1 MSWDERTIERQ
12 DQKGPSTFF
21 SASLR
26 LCVCAVGISLVFHG
40 VAAAEL
46 ATHGM
51 VVSEHA
57 LASAAGV
64 EILQK
69 GGNAIDAAAATALA
83 VGVTNPTSCG
93 IGGGGFL
100 LAYFPGTQRA
110 VALDYRE
117 RAPAAATREMF
128 IRDGK
133 ADPALS
139 RSGGL
144 AIAVPG
150 EVAGLTHAVRRYGRL
165 PFATV
170 IAPAVRLARDGF
182 PIGAHLAES
191 IAHNRDVIQTFPAL
205 AAVLL
210 HPDGSPRAAGEPLK
224 QPALAHTLENIA
236 EQGPDAFYRGAVAA
250 DIVDATRTAGGI
262 LTVEDLAQYRP
273 TARTPLR
280 GGYRGHEVL
289 TMPPPSSG
297 GGVLLEILNIIARD
311 DLVALGHNSP
321 TTLHLLVEAMKH
333 AFADR
338 AEVYGDP
345 DFVSVPLPRLL
356 SLRYA
361 TAVRDSIS
369 TRTTFDRDFYGAA
382 EPSRDAGTSHLSVID
397 ADGNAVAV
405 TTTVNTAFG
414 SMVLAPQSGVIL
426 NNEMDDFAAQP
437 GVPNVFGL
445 IGAAA
450 NAVAPHKRPL
460 SSMTP
465 TIVLDHNRAML
476 IAGGSGGPVIITA
489 TLQTLLNVVDFDFD
503 VNAAVAAS
511 RVHDQWVPE
520 VLAVEPG
527 IDVMTRTALERL
539 GHHVREVPNL
549 AAVQAVRVT
558 AGGYTGAADPRK
570 GGAAQGW

>member
-1 MSWDERTIERQ
+1 
-12 DQKGPSTFF
+12 
-21 SASLR
+21 
-26 LCVCAVGISLVFHG
+26 
-40 VAAAEL
+40 
-46 ATHGM
+46 M

-100 LAYFPGTQRA
+100 LAYFPGTQRG

-117 RAPAAATREMF
+117 RAPAAATRDMF

-150 EVAGLTHAVRRYGRL
+150 EVAGLTHAVHRYGRL

-191 IAHNRDVIQTFPAL
+191 IAHNRDAIQTFPAL

-210 HPDGSPRAAGEPLK
+210 HPDGSPRAAGEPLQ
-224 QPALAHTLENIA
+224 QPALAHTMEIIA

-250 DIVDATRTAGGI
+250 DIVNATRAAGGI
-262 LTVEDLAQYRP
+262 LTLEDLAQYRP
-273 TARTPLR
+273 TTRSPLR
-280 GGYRGHEVL
+280 GRYRGHEVL

-297 GGVLLEILNIIARD
+297 GGALLEILNIIARD

-321 TTLHLLVEAMKH
+321 TMLHLLVEAMKH

-369 TRTTFDRDFYGAA
+369 TRTTFGRDFYGDT

-437 GVPNVFGL
+437 GVPNIFGL

-465 TIVLDHNRAML
+465 TIVLDHGRPLL

-489 TLQTLLNVVDFDFD
+489 TLQTLLNVIDFDFD
-503 VNAAVAAS
+503 VEAAVAAP

-527 IDVMTRTALERL
+527 IDAMTRTALERL
-539 GHHVREVPNL
+539 GHHVREVPSL

-558 AGGYTGAADPRK
+558 AGGDAGAADPRK